1 MSSSPLPPLIKAL
14 LDPARYP
21 HPAANVELIETHA
34 SWLLLAGDF
43 AYKIKKP
50 VVLPFLDYGTLERRR
65 ACCEAELRLNRRF
78 APQLYLAVLPIVG
91 EPADPRIGGAGE
103 AIEYAVRMRRFAEDG
118 RLDRLCA
125 RGQLERQRVTDLA
138 ETLAAF
144 HASAATAPPDTPF
157 GEPEQVL
164 APALANFDE
173 LRELLPGNAAGA
185 RLARLRDWT
194 QAGFARLQAH
204 FAARKADGRIRECHG
219 DLHLGNLVVIDDRVT
234 LFDCIE
240 FSEELRCIDVASELA
255 FTYVDLLDHGQPGLA
270 CWLLNEWL
278 TCNGDY
284 DAAQV
289 LRFYAVYR
297 ALVRAKVAAIRS
309 RQDGGD
315 DGQTAGYLEL
325 AERLMEPPPLRL
337 TITHGVAGC
346 GKTSASRDLLLAD
359 GAAATLRLRSD
370 VERKRL
376 FGLAASASS
385 GSPVDGGIYS
395 SDASERTYERLRE
408 LASGLLAAGWSVIV
422 DAAFLERRRR
432 DSFHRLANEAG
443 AAFFI
448 VAPSATPGQLA
459 TRIRGRLAKGQEA
472 SEAASE
478 ADLSVLARQLGRIEA
493 LGDDECAHLL
503 PGRRPRPSRPHGR
516 RRG

>member
-1 MSSSPLPPLIKAL
+1 MSPPLPPLIRAL

-21 HPAANVELIETHA
+21 HPVADVELIETHA

-43 AYKIKKP
+43 AYKIKKA

-91 EPADPRIGGAGE
+91 EAEDPQIGGAGE

-125 RGQLERQRVTDLA
+125 RGQLGRQQVSDLA
-138 ETLAAF
+138 ATLATF
-144 HASAATAPPDTPF
+144 HAAAATAPPESPF
-157 GEPEQVL
+157 GEPEQVV

-173 LRELLPGNAAGA
+173 LRDLLPGDAAGA

-194 QAGFARLQAH
+194 QAEFDRLPTH

-219 DLHLGNLVVIDDRVT
+219 DLHLGNLVVIDGRVT

-240 FSEELRCIDVASELA
+240 FSEALRWIDVASELA
-255 FTYVDLLDHGQPGLA
+255 FTYIDLLDHRQPGLA

-278 TCNGDY
+278 TCSGDY

-309 RQDGGD
+309 RQDGPD
-315 DGQTAGYLEL
+315 DGQAGGYLAL
-325 AERLMEPPPLRL
+325 AERLIVPPEPRL
-337 TITHGVAGC
+337 IITHGVAGC
-346 GKTSASRDLLLAD
+346 GKTRASRELLLAD
-359 GAAATLRLRSD
+359 DAAATLRLRSD

-385 GSPVDGGIYS
+385 GSPMDGGIYS
-395 SDASERTYERLRE
+395 GDASERTYDRLRE
-408 LASGLLAAGWSVIV
+408 LARGLLAAGWSVII

-432 DSFHRLANEAG
+432 ESFHRLATDAG

-448 VAPSATPGQLA
+448 VAPAATPGQLA
-459 TRIRGRLAKGQEA
+459 ARVRGRLAKGHD
-472 SEAASE
+472 ASE
-478 ADLSVLARQLGRIEA
+478 ADLSVLAGQLARIEA
-493 LGDDECAHLL
+493 LGDAERAHLL
-503 PGRRPRPSRPHGR
+503 PGRRPGSGEPQGR
-516 RRG
+516 QRD